1 MTIAIAWVATKND
14 SRQDLYFASDSRTRG
29 VRVLDVS
36 PKILTLPRSDCAIC
50 FAGDTSATYAFM
62 IQIANAI
69 AAHEPAR
76 ERNLDIVGLKEH
88 LLRVLSDIVGSVRDE
103 ALPFEPSDAQ
113 LIFGG
118 YSWRSKDFRLW
129 TMYYEASSKQFRARE
144 SASFHNRLNKAA
156 FIGDWAKEFRHE
168 LIQELNREI
177 GGRQVLHEPLHVLAE
192 ILRSAAKDATIGG
205 APQVVRIG
213 PHMNIRPL
221 CVIWGIGRKLHLFG
235 RPLFEYERCDFWT
248 IDPDSGEIHPPRH
261 FRLDINQD
269 SK

>member
-88 LLRVLSDIVGSVRDE
+88 LLRVLS
-103 ALPFEPSDAQ
+103 
-113 LIFGG
+113 
-118 YSWRSKDFRLW
+118 
-129 TMYYEASSKQFRARE
+129 
-144 SASFHNRLNKAA
+144 
-156 FIGDWAKEFRHE
+156 RH
-168 LIQELNREI
+168 R
-177 GGRQVLHEPLHVLAE
+177 
-192 ILRSAAKDATIGG
+192 
-205 APQVVRIG
+205 
-213 PHMNIRPL
+213 
-221 CVIWGIGRKLHLFG
+221 W
-235 RPLFEYERCDFWT
+235 
-248 IDPDSGEIHPPRH
+248 
-261 FRLDINQD
+261 
-269 SK
+269 